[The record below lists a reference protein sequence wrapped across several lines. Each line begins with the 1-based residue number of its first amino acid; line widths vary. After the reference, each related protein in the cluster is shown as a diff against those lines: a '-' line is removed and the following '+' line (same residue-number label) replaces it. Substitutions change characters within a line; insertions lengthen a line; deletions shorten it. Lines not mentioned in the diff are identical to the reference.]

1 VTSRHYDV
9 VVLGRSP
16 GALAAAAL
24 LARREFRVLVLGQGQ
39 LPLTY
44 SVEGHLACRRTFT
57 MLSATSP
64 SFRRIAQEL
73 AQSQRFRR
81 LTGPL
86 DPMFSMLGP
95 GFRLEVPP
103 DAELFAREIE
113 REFPEIRQLVDELY
127 ASFSEVNAAADAAFE
142 KDAVWPPGS
151 LWERIETSRIASSL
165 PLSGVAPT
173 APLTRFPQEHPFR
186 DVVELPAFFA
196 THLDG
201 YSMPLPAFALARL
214 HGSWTRGIQALP
226 RSELDLTE
234 FLLERIEAHGGVC
247 RLEGRATEL
256 IVERGRVRG
265 VVEDGEERPTGAGA
279 VVACLPGEAV
289 ADLAH
294 GEGITKSARQ
304 RWPRITAT
312 AGRFVV
318 SLVVRSAG
326 VPEPLPTES
335 FLVPSA
341 SDARRPIVHLQ
352 RLDGRLTP
360 PREGEDGAGGTCLL
374 VAEMLLPSRGSL
386 SPLEAREAVLGTL
399 REHLPFLD
407 EHLIVVDSPHDGLPA
422 WLYEPTAGASR
433 TPGRKPSERREIDR
447 IHLRGARAGAEPMEW
462 LWSVEPTG
470 YMGLAAEPV
479 RGPIPGTYLVGP
491 TVLPGL
497 GQEGELLAA
506 WGVARLITKSDS
518 TRQKLRRQMWT
529 KIETG

>member
-1 VTSRHYDV
+1 MTSRHYDV
-9 VVLGRSP
+9 VVLGRST

-39 LPLTY
+39 LPPTY
-44 SVEGHLACRRTFT
+44 SVEGHVVCRRTFT
-57 MLSATSP
+57 LLSATSP

-81 LTGPL
+81 MTTSL
-86 DPMFSMLGP
+86 DPMFGVLGP

-103 DAELFAREIE
+103 DAELFARETE

-127 ASFSEVNAAADAAFE
+127 ASFTEVNASADAAFE
-142 KDAVWPPGS
+142 RDVVWPPGS
-151 LWERIETSRIASSL
+151 LWERLETSRVAASL
-165 PLSGVAPT
+165 PLSGVSPT

-201 YSMPLPAFALARL
+201 YAMDLPAFALARL
-214 HGSWTRGIQALP
+214 HGSWTRGVQALP
-226 RSELDLTE
+226 RGELDLAE

-247 RLEGRATEL
+247 RLDGRATGL
-256 IVERGRVRG
+256 IVERGRLRG
-265 VVEDGEERPTGAGA
+265 IVEDGEERPTGAGA
-279 VVACLPGEAV
+279 ILSSFSGETL

-304 RWPRITAT
+304 RWPHVTAT

-318 SLVVRSAG
+318 SLVVRAVG

-335 FLVPSA
+335 FIVPSA
-341 SDARRPIVHLQ
+341 PGSRRPIVHLQ
-352 RLDGRLTP
+352 RLDARLSA
-360 PREGEDGAGGTCLL
+360 PRESEEAPETCLL
-374 VAEMLLPSRGSL
+374 VAEMLLPLNGPL
-386 SPLEAREAVLGTL
+386 SPLEAREAVLETL

-407 EHLIVVDSPHDGLPA
+407 EHLVVVDSPHDGLPA
-422 WLYEPTAGASR
+422 WLFVQSGSR
-433 TPGRKPSERREIDR
+433 GELPERREIDR
-447 IHLRGARAGAEPMEW
+447 IHLRGARPGVEPMEW
-462 LWSVEPTG
+462 LWSVEPAG
-470 YMGLAAEPV
+470 YLGLAAEPV

-491 TVLPGL
+491 TVLPAL

-506 WGVARLITKSDS
+506 WGAARLITKRDGA
-518 TRQKLRRQMWT
+518 RQKLRRQMWT